1 MRTGARSSGA
11 DVMSLAD
18 LQKYSQELAA
28 KQVEEDPVVRK
39 LRIAKRITWMILLA
53 GSFLAFYLMDKL
65 NEALSMLK

>member
-1 MRTGARSSGA
+1 MRYGARNSWV
-11 DVMSLAD
+11 DVMPLAD

-28 KQVEEDPVVRK
+28 RKVEEDPVVRK

-53 GSFLAFYLMDKL
+53 AAFLTFYLMDKL